1 MGLTVL
7 GLGDL
12 AASSNA
18 DNPLAA
24 IALGSCVALI
34 MASRDARVIAMA
46 HVVLPDTP
54 PENEFGGKPKP
65 KGYYPATAVAELARL
80 LRGHMVDV
88 RNTTVK
94 LVGGGRIGTCKNT
107 YRIGKRNV
115 MGVRRELWKLGLV
128 PIAEHVGKQVPL
140 TVDVRPGTQGAI
152 VTSPGEKEIIL

>member
-18 DNPLAA
+18 ENPLAA

-34 MASRDARVIAMA
+34 MASRDARVVAMA

-54 PENEFGGKPKP
+54 TANDATGKPR
-65 KGYYPATAVAELARL
+65 GYYPATAVAELTRL
-80 LRGHMVDV
+80 LRGHGINVHD
-88 RNTTVK
+88 TTVK
-94 LVGGGRIGTCKNT
+94 LVGGGRIGTCTNT

-128 PIAEHVGKQVPL
+128 PIAEHVGKKVPL
-140 TVDVRPGTQGAI
+140 TVDVRPGTRGAI